1 MTRRPQS
8 NSRQAG
14 TPVALFPF
22 LAVLVC
28 TMGALIVILV
38 VLARQ
43 AKLQAARAV
52 QSRHTEQIEDL
63 AREREMA
70 EWRISTLAE
79 ARRRAQEQLADA
91 RLRLGHIEEHTRQL
105 EKRLAEL
112 RSQQEALASGAV
124 SSSPEAGTQDRR
136 AVLRAELA
144 KIEGQIAEA
153 RKRLAEVYAAA
164 GAKGKSYAVVPYRG
178 ANGTFRRPIYLECR
192 ADAVVIQP
200 EGIEL
205 APADFE
211 SPLGPDNP
219 LATALRAARE
229 HLASQG
235 VLDLAAG
242 EEPYPLLIVR
252 PEGIMAFYAAREAL
266 RSWGA
271 EFGYELVGS
280 DWQLRYP
287 PSPPGLRATVEKAVA
302 TARMEQRV
310 LGLAMRAAGTPS
322 GNSALPSAKT
332 VYRIAPGGGGLV
344 QEDSGGADDKV
355 ARRLAFSS
363 RGNRPADSPPRTVH
377 APPSHDSKPNA
388 VSQDPSVRQAGGQ
401 SGPPL
406 RPGEWIPQERPR
418 QQELPTNDPPSDKTQ
433 SLALTRGKNWALPDA
448 TRDAVPVSRPI
459 LLRCEPDRLIVFR
472 DSGGQVEQ
480 IVELAPRT
488 EASMD
493 QLIGAIWE
501 HMRRWG
507 IAGRKM
513 YWRPVLRV
521 DVAPGAED
529 RFHQLQALLEDSG
542 LDIERRVTG
551 TAPLS
556 ETTDGSPSPAPQ
568 VPARQSDKP

>member
-1 MTRRPQS
+1 MRRPTQS
-8 NSRQAG
+8 HGRQAA

-43 AKLQAARAV
+43 AEMQAARAA
-52 QSRHTEQIEDL
+52 QSRRAEQIEDL
-63 AREREMA
+63 ARQREMA
-70 EWRISTLAE
+70 EWRISTLADG
-79 ARRRAQEQLADA
+79 RRQALDQLASA

-112 RSQQEALASGAV
+112 RRQQEELTAGAATGG
-124 SSSPEAGTQDRR
+124 PQDRR
-136 AVLRAELA
+136 QALRAELA
-144 KIEGQIAEA
+144 ALETQIAETRRRLENA
-153 RKRLAEVYAAA
+153 RSAA
-164 GAKGKSYAVVPYRG
+164 GAKGKRYAVVPYRG
-178 ANGTFRRPIYLECR
+178 PHGTRRRPIYLECR

-211 SPLGPDNP
+211 APLGPDNP

-235 VLDLAAG
+235 AIDVAAG

-252 PEGIMAFYAAREAL
+252 PDGIMAFYAAREAL

-280 DWQLRYP
+280 DCQLHYP
-287 PSPPGLRATVEKAVA
+287 PSPPNLRRTLEAAVA
-302 TARMEQRV
+302 TARLEQRA
-310 LGLAMRAAGTPS
+310 LALAMRTAGMPRGSSGAAP
-322 GNSALPSAKT
+322 AKA
-332 VYRIAPGGGGLV
+332 VYRVAPGGGGLLEHKPGGSGEEGRRRPFSALGGRPV
-344 QEDSGGADDKV
+344 DSP
-355 ARRLAFSS
+355 S
-363 RGNRPADSPPRTVH
+363 RPHAAPSRPA
-377 APPSHDSKPNA
+377 APPGVLLSESA
-388 VSQDPSVRQAGGQ
+388 VRQAAGQ
-401 SGPPL
+401 SGTPV
-406 RPGEWIPQERPR
+406 RPGQRVPQERPSQR
-418 QQELPTNDPPSDKTQ
+418 DSPARELPSEKPQ
-433 SLALTRGKNWALPDA
+433 SLAQTRGKNWALPDA

-459 LLRCEPDRLIVFR
+459 FLRCEPDRLIVY
-472 DSGGQVEQ
+472 GQPQDHVEQ
-480 IVELAPRT
+480 IVEFHAGT

-493 QLIGAIWE
+493 QLVSALWE

-521 DVAPGAED
+521 DVAPGAEN
-529 RFHQLQALLEDSG
+529 RFLELQALLGDSG
-542 LDIERRVTG
+542 VDIERRAAG
-551 TAPLS
+551 PPPPENAQALPIPA
-556 ETTDGSPSPAPQ
+556 SPRSYTPQ
-568 VPARQSDKP
+568 P